1 MREYYH
7 SELDEVV
14 HQLVTMSDSVQIAV
28 RDATTALLDA
38 NVSVAERVIAGD
50 LRIDAMHDELEQ
62 RCFTLLARQ
71 APVAGELRTIVAAMQ
86 VVADIG
92 RMGDLAK
99 HIAEIAR
106 MRYPDHAVPEPLVGS
121 FRRMSDVAQEMVGK
135 AGRTLLDRNLEEA
148 HELVDDDD
156 EMDNLRSS
164 QFRQIVSEEWSHGV
178 DKAVEKAVDAAL
190 LGRYYERI
198 ADHAVAMGRR
208 IIYIITGE
216 APEGDDWPTT

>member
-92 RMGDLAK
+92 RTGDLAK

-164 QFRQIVSEEWSHGV
+164 QFRQIVSEE
-178 DKAVEKAVDAAL
+178 
-190 LGRYYERI
+190 
-198 ADHAVAMGRR
+198 
-208 IIYIITGE
+208 
-216 APEGDDWPTT
+216 

>member
-71 APVAGELRTIVAAMQ
+71 APVAGE
-86 VVADIG
+86 
-92 RMGDLAK
+92 
-99 HIAEIAR
+99 
-106 MRYPDHAVPEPLVGS
+106 
-121 FRRMSDVAQEMVGK
+121 
-135 AGRTLLDRNLEEA
+135 
-148 HELVDDDD
+148 
-156 EMDNLRSS
+156 
-164 QFRQIVSEEWSHGV
+164 
-178 DKAVEKAVDAAL
+178 
-190 LGRYYERI
+190 
-198 ADHAVAMGRR
+198 
-208 IIYIITGE
+208 
-216 APEGDDWPTT
+216 

>member
-38 NVSVAERVIAGD
+38 NITVAERVIEGD

-86 VVADIG
+86 VVADVG
-92 RMGDLAK
+92 RTGDLAK
-99 HIAEIAR
+99 HVAEIAR
-106 MRYPDHAVPEPLVGS
+106 MRYPDHAVPEPLLS
-121 FRRMSDVAQEMVGK
+121 NFRRMSDVAQAMVGK
-135 AGRTLLDRNLEEA
+135 AGRTLLDRNLDEA
-148 HELVDDDD
+148 HELVSDDD
-156 EMDNLRSS
+156 EMDHLRNE
-164 QFRQIVSEEWSHGV
+164 QFRTIMTEEWAQTIDKPVEKGV
-178 DKAVEKAVDAAL
+178 DVAL

-216 APEGDDWPTT
+216 APEGEDWPTT